1 MDPGRL
7 SEIWACPVGGIAHT
21 EAGHVERL
29 DREEGSIMDEDR
41 AAHPMT
47 FVSGFILGAMVGAG
61 IALLAAPEAGTRTR
75 KRIRRV
81 AGELR
86 DSAGD
91 HWDDLAED
99 VKDKVDDAVRGARKR
114 FVVRRD

>member
-1 MDPGRL
+1 MDQDF
-7 SEIWACPVGGIAHT
+7 E
-21 EAGHVERL
+21 
-29 DREEGSIMDEDR
+29 
-41 AAHPMT
+41 AHPMT
-47 FVSGFILGAMVGAG
+47 FVSGFLLGAIVGAG

-75 KRIRRV
+75 RKIRKV
-81 AGELR
+81 AGGLR

-114 FVVRRD
+114 FLVKPD

>member
-1 MDPGRL
+1 MD
-7 SEIWACPVGGIAHT
+7 
-21 EAGHVERL
+21 
-29 DREEGSIMDEDR
+29 EEESMTDEEESMMDEDSV
-41 AAHPMT
+41 AHSVT
-47 FVSGFILGAMVGAG
+47 IVSVFLLGAVVGAG
-61 IALLAAPEAGTRTR
+61 IALLAAPEAGVRTR

-91 HWDDLAED
+91 HWDDLAAD

-114 FVVRRD
+114 FVVKGDV

>member
-1 MDPGRL
+1 MD
-7 SEIWACPVGGIAHT
+7 
-21 EAGHVERL
+21 
-29 DREEGSIMDEDR
+29 EEESMMDEEESMMDEEDSMMDED
-41 AAHPMT
+41 H
-47 FVSGFILGAMVGAG
+47 VSQSVTIVSVFLLGAIVGAG
-61 IALLAAPEAGTRTR
+61 IALLAAPEAGVRTR

-99 VKDKVDDAVRGARKR
+99 VKDKVDDAVRSARKR
-114 FVVRRD
+114 FLAKRGA